1 MILAKE
7 GVTEE
12 SLHDYGNC
20 TKGGFGG
27 GSGVGWGGRPNTAVL
42 ELVAVFG
49 SQNGLS

>member
-1 MILAKE
+1 MISAKE

-12 SLHDYGNC
+12 SLHAYEHC
-20 TKGGFGG
+20 TKGGLGG
-27 GSGVGWGGRPNTAVL
+27 GSGVGGGGCPNTTVL